1 MGEILHK
8 NIGSTGALTL
18 QLLEGNNMVID
29 AVVTRKYSPFFT
41 LVFSC

>member
-18 QLLEGNNMVID
+18 QLLEGNDMVIN
-29 AVVTRKYSPFFT
+29 AVISREYPLS
-41 LVFSC
+41 

>member
-18 QLLEGNNMVID
+18 QLLEGNDMLIN
-29 AVVTRKYSPFFT
+29 AVVSRKYLLSSPFF
-41 LVFSC
+41 SC